1 MNCPWCNF
9 RMIRQM
15 PPNGGV
21 PYRCDHCLYV
31 KNQITVGEDI
41 MAKQQKR
48 AVRVSKIANPRY
60 GYKGQW
66 TVSASPTSKNP
77 NPDPYTVSLANDG
90 NWSCACMIWTRNHP
104 REDCKHIMR
113 IKLAEAVPAEVKIE
127 PSMQFVQATG
137 RKFR

>member
-1 MNCPWCNF
+1 MKCTGCNL

-21 PYRCDHCLYV
+21 SYVCVRCQYTLFHH
-31 KNQITVGEDI
+31 VGDNS

-48 AVRVSKIANPRY
+48 AVEVHKIANPRY
-60 GYKGQW
+60 GNKGQW
-66 TVSASPTSKNP
+66 TVSASPTSKNL

-90 NWSCACMIWTRNHP
+90 NWSCACMIWTRTHP

-113 IKLAEAVPAEVKIE
+113 VKLAEAVPAEVKIA
-127 PSMQFVQATG
+127 PS
-137 RKFR
+137 